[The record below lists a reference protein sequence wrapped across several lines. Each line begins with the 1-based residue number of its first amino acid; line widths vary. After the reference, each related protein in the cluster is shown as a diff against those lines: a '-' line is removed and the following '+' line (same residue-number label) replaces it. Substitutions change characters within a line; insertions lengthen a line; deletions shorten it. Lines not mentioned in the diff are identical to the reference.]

1 MKESISKITRMDD
14 WVFEVKMV
22 RALKV
27 SKHGEPYSAV
37 ATLTAAGEQMY
48 IDTQLTKDGAE
59 LSRKDFATIYSF
71 CQSLNMKQIT
81 YDRIKDGVRSS
92 KVVDINE
99 NTPPKPYIRLVK

>member
-1 MKESISKITRMDD
+1 MND

-27 SKHGEPYSAV
+27 RKHGEAYSAV

-59 LSRKDFATIYSF
+59 LSRKDFMTIYNF

-92 KVVDINE
+92 KVVDITE
-99 NTPPKPYIRLVK
+99 NSSPKPYLRLVK